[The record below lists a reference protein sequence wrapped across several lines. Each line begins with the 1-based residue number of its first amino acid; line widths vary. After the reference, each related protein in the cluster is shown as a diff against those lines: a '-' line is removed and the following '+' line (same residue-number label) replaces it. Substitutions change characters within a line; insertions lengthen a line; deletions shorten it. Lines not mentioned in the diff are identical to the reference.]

1 MPSIIPTS
9 TEQASE
15 IARRLLDAADS
26 PGEVIT
32 DTSGRTV
39 AFTVSDELAAK
50 AGFGGPPADDEET
63 ETETETES
71 ESATTTVADEPPRD
85 GAGSG
90 LKAWREFLDVKG
102 FAYDDSDK
110 RDELITK
117 WDLATTAAGAAPKVA

>member
-9 TEQASE
+9 TEQAGE

-26 PGEVIT
+26 PDEVIT

-50 AGFGGPPADDEET
+50 AGFGGQSAGVEET
-63 ETETETES
+63 EPETEI
-71 ESATTTVADEPPRD
+71 VADEPPRD

-90 LKAWREFLDVKG
+90 LKVWREFLDVKG

-117 WDLATTAAGAAPKVA
+117 WDLATTAAGAAPKDA